1 MKNRKQCVRLMA
13 VLLFLWIV
21 PCSSLY
27 SQDDVSKILNTGV
40 DIPAP
45 DFVLKDL
52 NDKEV
57 KLSDYKG
64 KVVLLNFSTTWC
76 PHCRT
81 IIPYLKELYD
91 QYKDKDF
98 VILNIDIQ
106 ESKKRV
112 SSFAE
117 KNEIPYTVLLDT
129 DAKVAILYK
138 VVGVPNLILIDREG
152 SILCRQCRSIDDS
165 LKTLIHTP
173 EPAVTDKVPIPED
186 DSPEPSVTDK
196 APISGDE

>member
-1 MKNRKQCVRLMA
+1 MDLGVLTMKKSKAFFLVIA
-13 VLLFLWIV
+13 AFLLLGIF
-21 PCSSLY
+21 PD
-27 SQDDVSKILNTGV
+27 SQLCAQGDTSYLLNKGV
-40 DIPAP
+40 DVTAP

-57 KLSDYKG
+57 RLSDYRG

-81 IIPYLKELYD
+81 IIPYLTELHD

-112 SSFAE
+112 NAFAT
-117 KNEIPYTVLLDT
+117 KYKIPYRVLLDR
-129 DAKVAILYK
+129 DAKVAMVYE

-152 SILCRQCRSIDDS
+152 LIVCRQCRSIDLS
-165 LKTLIHTP
+165 LKSLF
-173 EPAVTDKVPIPED
+173 
-186 DSPEPSVTDK
+186 DSP
-196 APISGDE
+196 